1 VSKPGAPD
9 PLNPHPRTDAD
20 SGSGQ
25 GSVARAPTPAGL
37 IGALGLEIVK
47 VTPEEVLVEWT
58 VDERHLQPFGVVHGG
73 VYCSVVETCCSLG
86 AQAAAASGVPVV
98 GVDNHTSFVRPVREG
113 RLTARATPL
122 HVGRRAQ
129 LWECVIQDASRRLI
143 ATGRLRLMSAS
154 GSTSEREGS

>member
-1 VSKPGAPD
+1 VSTPGSNEPVNCD
-9 PLNPHPRTDAD
+9 SRTDAD

-25 GSVARAPTPAGL
+25 SSATHAPAASGL
-37 IGALGLEIVK
+37 IGLLGLEIVK
-47 VTPEEVLVEWT
+47 VTAEEVLAAWT

-86 AQAAAASGVPVV
+86 AQAAASGTPVV
-98 GVDNHTSFVRPVREG
+98 GVDNHTSFVRPVSEG